1 MSIFDKLLPVRE
13 SEKINTE
20 EQSYSLIEEHMGPDI
35 DLMDPSSHTVITKY
49 NSETRKKMYRFTIR
63 LISLDFL
70 NKMGNDR
77 RVKNV
82 YFTSRHSH
90 PGGGA
95 DSISLRHQVIVEYY

>member
-1 MSIFDKLLPVRE
+1 MSIFDNLLKVRE
-13 SEKINTE
+13 SEKIKTE
-20 EQSYSLIEEHMGPDI
+20 EDSYELIKEHMGPDI
-35 DLMDPSSHTVITKY
+35 DIMDLSSHSKVTKY
-49 NSETRKKMYRFTIR
+49 QTETRMNMFRFTIR

-77 RVKNV
+77 RVRNV

-95 DSISLRHQVIVEYY
+95 DSISLRHQVIVEYH